1 MLSPQEDFEQQLEL
15 ELEPRTDSLIH
26 VPRSLDY
33 RNTLAERRQ
42 QIIQQ
47 KVGEPR
53 TDALPGIKS
62 EAPGVRLAWRQVIQL
77 REENRHLHNLLEEMR
92 REKEQLSVA
101 YNALQTEIA
110 NNVLPERSD
119 HERRYEQYQAQLQE
133 VTAAYD
139 KLLVE
144 NDTLRRMYD
153 ELHSTFQQMVE
164 EKAHQMVVEAAAVL
178 ERSPDEVPVLLHD
191 VVKSLQVRAQQMED
205 KHLIEILYL
214 KHEVQRLAEELRQ
227 EREQVHQKQ
236 QEVMK
241 MQYTVREQS
250 ELRRKT
256 IEASLYARWR
266 ASLAIVATS
275 LLLVFVVL
283 QVLSMYLLR
292 AALSPAAIIA
302 LVVPLVVC
310 GVLAVLLSEPL
321 AMARHIYRSAPTKR
335 RVKQV

>member
-1 MLSPQEDFEQQLEL
+1 MPEESCQGWELMLSPQEDFEQQLEL

-119 HERRYEQYQAQLQE
+119 HERRYE
-133 VTAAYD
+133 
-139 KLLVE
+139 
-144 NDTLRRMYD
+144 
-153 ELHSTFQQMVE
+153 
-164 EKAHQMVVEAAAVL
+164 
-178 ERSPDEVPVLLHD
+178 
-191 VVKSLQVRAQQMED
+191 
-205 KHLIEILYL
+205 
-214 KHEVQRLAEELRQ
+214 
-227 EREQVHQKQ
+227 
-236 QEVMK
+236 
-241 MQYTVREQS
+241 
-250 ELRRKT
+250 
-256 IEASLYARWR
+256 
-266 ASLAIVATS
+266 
-275 LLLVFVVL
+275 
-283 QVLSMYLLR
+283 
-292 AALSPAAIIA
+292 
-302 LVVPLVVC
+302 
-310 GVLAVLLSEPL
+310 
-321 AMARHIYRSAPTKR
+321 
-335 RVKQV
+335 